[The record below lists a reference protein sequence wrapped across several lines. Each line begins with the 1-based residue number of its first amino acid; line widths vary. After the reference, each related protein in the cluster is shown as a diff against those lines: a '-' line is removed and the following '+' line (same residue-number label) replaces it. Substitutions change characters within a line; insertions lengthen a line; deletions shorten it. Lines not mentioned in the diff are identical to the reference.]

1 MLYDLVLKNRSYRR
15 FDESFEISEE
25 TLREL
30 CSYARI
36 TPSGAN
42 RQFFKF
48 RLTPSG
54 AECAEV
60 FPTLAWAGY
69 LKDGAPIEGE
79 RPSAYITIVNDD
91 TLGTGNVMDV
101 GIMAQTI
108 LLAAAEKGLGGCML
122 GSIKRE
128 ALKEVLSLSDD
139 HKIMLVIALGK
150 PIETVVIDEAVE
162 GDIKYWRD
170 EERVHH
176 VPKRP
181 LSELII

>member
-15 FDESFEISEE
+15 FDEAFEISEE

-54 AECAEV
+54 EECERV

-69 LKDGAPIEGE
+69 LENGAPVSGE
-79 RPSAYITIVNDD
+79 RPSAYITIVNDNA
-91 TLGTGNVMDV
+91 LGKGNLMDV

-108 LLAAAEKGLGGCML
+108 LLRATELGLGGCML
-122 GSIKRE
+122 GSIKRSE
-128 ALKEVLSLSDD
+128 LKDILALSDD
-139 HKIMLVIALGK
+139 HEIMLVIALGK
-150 PIETVVIDEAVE
+150 PVETVVIEDAID

-170 EERVHH
+170 DERVHH

-181 LSELII
+181 ISELIL

>member
-15 FDESFEISEE
+15 FDESFELSEE
-25 TLREL
+25 MLREL

-36 TPSGAN
+36 TPSAAN

-54 AECAEV
+54 EECGKV
-60 FPTLAWAGY
+60 FSTLAWAGH
-69 LKDGAPIEGE
+69 LKDGTPVTGE
-79 RPSAYITIVNDD
+79 RPSGYITIVNDD
-91 TLGTGNVMDV
+91 MLGKGNVMDV

-108 LLAAAEKGLGGCML
+108 LLRAAEMGLGGCMI
-122 GSIKRE
+122 GSIKR
-128 ALKEVLSLSDD
+128 KELSGILGLPETCE
-139 HKIMLVIALGK
+139 IMLVIALGK
-150 PIETVVIDEAVE
+150 PVETVVIEESVDGE
-162 GDIKYWRD
+162 IKYWRD

>member
-1 MLYDLVLKNRSYRR
+1 MLYDLVEKNRSYRR

-54 AECAEV
+54 DECNKV

-69 LKDGAPIEGE
+69 LKDGAPVDGE
-79 RPSAYITIVNDD
+79 RPTAYITIVNDD
-91 TLGTGNVMDV
+91 ALGTGNVMDV

-108 LLAAAEKGLGGCML
+108 LLRATELGLGGCMI
-122 GSIKRE
+122 GSIRRPE
-128 ALKEVLSLSDD
+128 LKEVLGLSES
-139 HKIMLVIALGK
+139 HSISLVIALGK
-150 PIETVVIDEAVE
+150 PVEKVVIEDAKD

-170 EERVHH
+170 EERIHH

>member
-1 MLYDLVLKNRSYRR
+1 MLYDLVEKNRSYRR
-15 FDESFEISEE
+15 FDESFEITEE

-54 AECAEV
+54 EECKSV
-60 FPTLAWAGY
+60 YPTLAWAGY
-69 LKDGAPIEGE
+69 LKDGAPPEGE
-79 RPSAYITIVNDD
+79 RPTAYITIVNDD
-91 TLGTGNVMDV
+91 SLGKGNVMDV

-122 GSIKRE
+122 GSIKRGE
-128 ALKEVLSLSDD
+128 LKEILSLSED
-139 HKIMLVIALGK
+139 HEIMLVIALGK
-150 PIETVVIDEAVE
+150 PIEKVVIDEAVD

>member
-15 FDESFEISEE
+15 FDESFEIPEE
-25 TLREL
+25 VLREL

-54 AECAEV
+54 EECEKV
-60 FPTLAWAGY
+60 FSTLAWAGY
-69 LKDGAPIEGE
+69 LKDGTPTAGE
-79 RPSAYITIVNDD
+79 RPSGYITIVNDNA
-91 TLGTGNVMDV
+91 LGTGNVMDV
-101 GIMAQTI
+101 GIMAQTM
-108 LLAAAEKGLGGCML
+108 LLRAAEMGLGGCMI
-122 GSIKRE
+122 GSIKRKE
-128 ALKEVLSLSDD
+128 LGKILALPDTCE
-139 HKIMLVIALGK
+139 IMLVIALGK
-150 PIETVVIDEAVE
+150 PVETVIIEDSVDGE
-162 GDIKYWRD
+162 IKYWRD

>member
-1 MLYDLVLKNRSYRR
+1 MLYDLVEKNRSYRR
-15 FDESFEISEE
+15 FDEGFEISEE
-25 TLREL
+25 TLRKL
-30 CSYARI
+30 CAFARI

-54 AECAEV
+54 EECRRVYE
-60 FPTLAWAGY
+60 TLAWAGY
-69 LKDGAPIEGE
+69 LKDGAPPEGE
-79 RPSAYITIVNDD
+79 RPTAYITVVNDD
-91 TLGTGNVMDV
+91 SLGKGNVMDV

-108 LLAAAEKGLGGCML
+108 LLAATEMGLGGCML
-122 GSIKRE
+122 GSIKRQE
-128 ALKEVLSLSDD
+128 LKNILSLSED
-139 HKIMLVIALGK
+139 HEIMLVIALGK
-150 PIETVVIDEAVE
+150 PIEKVVLENAVD

-181 LSELII
+181 LEELII